1 MNFDIESK
9 SRDFFFFFFFFF
21 FWGGGGGGGGGL
33 GEEVGGVQGRRQ
45 FSCGHVDNDRII
57 IHDDD
62 PNQGFFAGGG
72 GVKWGQSRGTR

>member
-1 MNFDIESK
+1 M
-9 SRDFFFFFFFFF
+9 
-21 FWGGGGGGGGGL
+21 
-33 GEEVGGVQGRRQ
+33 GGVQGRRQ

-72 GVKWGQSRGTR
+72 GGEMGAEQRNKVRRGTIILISHTLYHP